1 MEDDVHFILDLMED
15 KVRYYSGR
23 IYGILRDSSCSENER
38 RELLI
43 RKRTIEDLIDD
54 IREIFDMEGE
64 DEDDI

>member
-23 IYGILRDSSCSENER
+23 IYEILRDSSCSENEK